1 MTKILYIRGAEEMAQ
16 RGGMVTKPDYIP
28 IASMSKTAA
37 VLAMEANLMKA
48 RAEYYQ
54 NGNIG
59 KAYTMLYDAAHSGI
73 RRVTGVLSNPEQYA
87 ARLIKKYDTPL
98 EAIQLYYGLK
108 EAGVKAMLEWWDGK
122 KSEDIAISRV
132 KLNIEIDSAYERLTE
147 QQAIH
152 NLEEAMH
159 SFKNGFTTIRI
170 PHIVVRYYLN
180 ETVRNIIGIMEGLK
194 ANLKTIN

>member
-1 MTKILYIRGAEEMAQ
+1 MTCLECNKELGYLDH
-16 RGGMVTKPDYIP
+16 KN
-28 IASMSKTAA
+28 
-37 VLAMEANLMKA
+37 AMDSLGVELCDKHHA
-48 RAEYYQ
+48 RMQA
-54 NGNIG
+54 
-59 KAYTMLYDAAHSGI
+59 
-73 RRVTGVLSNPEQYA
+73 
-87 ARLIKKYDTPL
+87 LIKKYDTPL

-122 KSEDIAISRV
+122 KSVDIAISRV

-147 QQAIH
+147 DQAIN

-194 ANLKTIN
+194 ANIKIIN

>member
-1 MTKILYIRGAEEMAQ
+1 MTCLECNKELGYLDH
-16 RGGMVTKPDYIP
+16 KN
-28 IASMSKTAA
+28 
-37 VLAMEANLMKA
+37 AMESLGVELCDKHHDRMKA
-48 RAEYYQ
+48 
-54 NGNIG
+54 
-59 KAYTMLYDAAHSGI
+59 
-73 RRVTGVLSNPEQYA
+73 
-87 ARLIKKYDTPL
+87 LIKKYDTPL

-122 KSEDIAISRV
+122 KSVDIAISRV

-147 QQAIH
+147 EQAIH